1 MRCPSVE
8 QLPPAPAGRTGWP
21 WTEDS
26 PPCGE
31 RMPDGRRWPR
41 ITVVTPSYNQGRF
54 IEETLRSVLLQG
66 YPDLEYMVIDGGS
79 TDGSQSIIRQYEP
92 WLSHWVSEPDRGQ
105 THAINKGL
113 TRATGEIV
121 AYINTDDW
129 YLPGALAA
137 AALEFGLR
145 PEAAM
150 VYGTA
155 SIVDEAGRELSRW
168 EAKPFDL
175 KTMLTSGSIVP
186 QPATFFSRSIVAG
199 LGYLN
204 EDRQMIMDY
213 ELCTRIGAR
222 YPTVCLPRTLARFR
236 AHPQSKTHLQFETT
250 TRELVDFINGFQSD
264 GPAGDDWIAIRN
276 GTLGRVHFEC
286 AMGYVV
292 RGQRGSK
299 ALQQLFRSLR
309 LYPRFA
315 LGRPMLTAH
324 IAKQVLLGYLRPTR
338 AGR

>member
-1 MRCPSVE
+1 M
-8 QLPPAPAGRTGWP
+8 A
-21 WTEDS
+21 
-26 PPCGE
+26 
-31 RMPDGRRWPR
+31 DGRPWPR
-41 ITVVTPSYNQGRF
+41 ITVVTPSYNQGPF
-54 IEETLRSVLLQG
+54 IEETIRSVLLQG
-66 YPDLEYMVIDGGS
+66 YPDLEYMVFDGGS
-79 TDGSQSIIRQYEP
+79 TDGSQDIIRRYQP
-92 WLSHWVSEPDRGQ
+92 WLNHWVSEPDRGQ
-105 THAINKGL
+105 THAINKGW
-113 TRATGEIV
+113 TRATGEIL

-129 YLPGALAA
+129 YTPGALAA
-137 AALEFGLR
+137 AAVAFSLH

-155 SIVDEAGRELSRW
+155 SIVDESGRELSRW
-168 EAKPFDL
+168 EARPFDL
-175 KTMLTSGSIVP
+175 KTMLASGSIVP
-186 QPATFFSRSIVAG
+186 QPATFFSRSVVAS

-204 EDRQMIMDY
+204 ENRQMIMDY

-222 YPTVCLPRTLARFR
+222 FPTVCLPRTLAWFR
-236 AHPQSKTHLQFETT
+236 AHPQSKTHLHFETT
-250 TRELVDFINGFQSD
+250 TRELVDFVMSFQSD
-264 GPAGDDWIAIRN
+264 TPTDEWITIRN
-276 GTLGRVHFEC
+276 GTLGRVHWEC

-299 ALQQLFRSLR
+299 ALKQLLRSLR